1 MGPEKAVNA
10 LQGKKILLGVCGGI
24 AAYKAADLC
33 RMLVKEG
40 ARVQVI
46 MTRAG
51 REFITPLTLSTLS
64 GNPVLTDTFDSA
76 GRNPLIH
83 IEAAEGADLL
93 LIAPATAN
101 IIGKLAAGIADD
113 LLTTTAL
120 AVTCPSLLAPAM
132 NANMYAKEV
141 VQDNLALL
149 KKRGWGIIE
158 PEEGVLACGAR
169 GKGRLAPLTA
179 IMAEVRRALS
189 PQDFAGR
196 TVLVTAGGT
205 REPLDPV
212 RCLTNR
218 SSGKMGYALARAAW
232 ERGARVILVTTAT
245 EVEPPWGID
254 LRRVETA
261 AEMAREVLGL
271 FPQVDVVIKAAAV
284 ADFRPSRP
292 AAEKIKKGDQE
303 VLTVTLEPTV
313 DILAELGRRKEKQI
327 LVGFAAET
335 GRALEQGAQKM
346 KAKKADLMVVNDVTR
361 EGAGFGS
368 DTNQV
373 TLLYPD
379 GRRDELPLLPKP
391 EVAHRILDAVKTLP
405 AFAESTGL

>member
-1 MGPEKAVNA
+1 MNA